1 MPTRRITIIQINKL
15 DSYTLNEDLQW
26 FSNSLG
32 LFGDRDK
39 EKSCFRVFL
48 EILKV
53 SKNNKGISSE
63 QIAVKSN
70 LSRATVIHHINT
82 LTSKGLVISKDSKYF
97 LRVKNLE
104 ELVDLI
110 KSDTI
115 EVLKDLKK
123 TAKFLDDELGL

>member
-1 MPTRRITIIQINKL
+1 MQTRRITIIKISKTTNNINE
-15 DSYTLNEDLQW
+15 NLQW

-53 SKNNKGISSE
+53 SKSHKGISSE
-63 QIAVKSN
+63 QIALRSN

-82 LTSKGLVISKDSKYF
+82 LTSKGLITAKENRYF
-97 LRVKNLE
+97 LRVQNLE

-110 KSDTI
+110 KAETE
-115 EVLKDLKK
+115 EVLKDLKR
-123 TAKFLDDELGL
+123 TAKDLDDELDL

>member
-1 MPTRRITIIQINKL
+1 MPIRKITIIKISKL
-15 DSYTLNEDLQW
+15 DNYTLNEDLQW

-48 EILKV
+48 EILKI
-53 SKNNKGISSE
+53 SKSNRGISSD
-63 QIAVKSN
+63 QIAITSN

-82 LTSKGLVISKDSKYF
+82 LTSKGLVISKDNRYF

-115 EVLKDLKK
+115 EVLKDLKR
-123 TAKFLDDELGL
+123 TAKDLDDELGL

>member
-1 MPTRRITIIQINKL
+1 MAVRRITIIKISRLEN
-15 DSYTLNEDLQW
+15 YNINEDLQW

-53 SKNNKGISSE
+53 SKVHAGISSE
-63 QIAVKSN
+63 QIAIRSN
-70 LSRATVIHHINT
+70 LTRATVIHHINT
-82 LTSKGLVISKDSKYF
+82 LISKGLIISKDNRYF

-110 KSDTI
+110 RSDTI

-123 TAKFLDDELGL
+123 TAKDLDTELGL

>member
-1 MPTRRITIIQINKL
+1 MPIRKITIIKLNKL
-15 DSYTLNEDLQW
+15 EDYNLNEDLQW

-48 EILKV
+48 EILKT

-63 QIAVKSN
+63 QIAIRSN
-70 LSRATVIHHINT
+70 LSRATVIHHIYT
-82 LTSKGLVISKDSKYF
+82 LTSKGLVISKDSRYF
-97 LRVKNLE
+97 LRVRNLE

-110 KSDTI
+110 RLDTI